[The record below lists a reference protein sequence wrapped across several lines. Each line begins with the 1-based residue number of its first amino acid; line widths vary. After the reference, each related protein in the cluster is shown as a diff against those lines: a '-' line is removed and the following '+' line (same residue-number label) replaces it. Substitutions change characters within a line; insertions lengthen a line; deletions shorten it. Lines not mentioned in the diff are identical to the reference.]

1 MTSKDFVLDTLR
13 RAGLREAQD
22 VREKAV
28 SGTLDGTA
36 VIAAEGYI
44 PDYPEDGKRDF
55 TAVPV
60 GSPYRYAGQVY
71 KLWQQ
76 HNANGQTDWTPDK
89 AVSLWD
95 ICHTKD
101 PAAAK
106 PYVPPQGT
114 RGVYQTG
121 ECMIWTDG
129 QVWRSLT
136 GNNAYTPETYPA
148 GWEQVAV

>member
-1 MTSKDFVLDTLR
+1 MTRKDSVLDTLR

-36 VIAAEGYI
+36 VIASEGYI

-60 GSPYRYAGQVY
+60 GAPYRYDGQVY

-76 HNANGQTDWTPDK
+76 HNANGQPDWTPDK

-95 ICHTKD
+95 IC
-101 PAAAK
+101 
-106 PYVPPQGT
+106 
-114 RGVYQTG
+114 
-121 ECMIWTDG
+121 
-129 QVWRSLT
+129 
-136 GNNAYTPETYPA
+136 PA

>member
-1 MTSKDFVLDTLR
+1 MTNKAFVLETLR
-13 RAGLREAQD
+13 RAGLREAQA
-22 VREKAV
+22 VRDGAV
-28 SGTLDGTA
+28 AGTLDGTA
-36 VIAAEGYI
+36 VIAAEGCI

-95 ICHTKD
+95 IC
-101 PAAAK
+101 
-106 PYVPPQGT
+106 
-114 RGVYQTG
+114 
-121 ECMIWTDG
+121 
-129 QVWRSLT
+129 
-136 GNNAYTPETYPA
+136 PA

>member
-1 MTSKDFVLDTLR
+1 MTDKEFVLDTLR
-13 RAGLREAQD
+13 RAGLNIAQTIREQ
-22 VREKAV
+22 AV
-28 SGTLDGTA
+28 SGDLDGTA

-60 GSPYRYAGQVY
+60 GAPYRYDGQVY

-76 HNANGQTDWTPDK
+76 HNANGQPDWTPDK

-95 ICHTKD
+95 ICHTTD
-101 PAAAK
+101 PAYAK
-106 PYVPPQGT
+106 PYVTPQGT
-114 RGVYQTG
+114 RGIYQQG

-129 QVWRSLT
+129 QVWRST
-136 GNNAYTPETYPA
+136 ISNNAWTPDTYPP
-148 GWEQVAV
+148 GWEVAAN

>member
-1 MTSKDFVLDTLR
+1 MTNKDFVLDTLR
-13 RAGLREAQD
+13 RAGLREAQT
-22 VREKAV
+22 VRDGAV
-28 SGTLDGTA
+28 AGTLDGTA

-76 HNANGQTDWTPDK
+76 HNANGQPDWTPDK

-95 ICHTKD
+95 IYHTTD
-101 PAAAK
+101 PAYAK
-106 PYVPPQGT
+106 PYVTPQGT
-114 RGVYQTG
+114 RGLYQTG

-129 QVWRSLT
+129 TVQRSLID
-136 GNNAYTPETYPA
+136 NNAYTPETYPA

>member
-1 MTSKDFVLDTLR
+1 MTNKDFVLDTLR
-13 RAGLREAQD
+13 RAGLREAQA
-22 VREKAV
+22 VRDGAV
-28 SGTLDGTA
+28 AGTLDGTA

-60 GSPYRYAGQVY
+60 GAPYRYDGQVY

-95 ICHTKD
+95 IC
-101 PAAAK
+101 
-106 PYVPPQGT
+106 
-114 RGVYQTG
+114 
-121 ECMIWTDG
+121 
-129 QVWRSLT
+129 
-136 GNNAYTPETYPA
+136 PA